1 MAKAGKH
8 GVTANTPK
16 KIMFG
21 AGTIHK
27 DFDISTLN
35 FDDTIIG
42 STNGGSTLAI
52 TPEFTKIEID
62 GALVNAKGLTVKTGE
77 VATLEINFS
86 ELPEDILASASAG
99 QEDTSSTITG
109 YKKFVSKAAIETG
122 DYFGNI
128 TFVGKTVEGKNIIA
142 ILPNALCTS
151 GLELGAEN
159 KAGAVMTVTFE
170 CYAELT
176 SDLDSLPWE
185 IYYPEIA

>member
-27 DFDISTLN
+27 NFDIATAN

-52 TPEFTKIEID
+52 TPEYTKIPID

-77 VATLEINFS
+77 AATLQINFS
-86 ELPEDILASASAG
+86 EIPEEVLVSASAG
-99 QEDTSSTITG
+99 KTDTAITEG
-109 YKKFVSKAAIETG
+109 YKKIVSKAVIETG
-122 DYFGNI
+122 DYYDNI

-142 ILPNALCTS
+142 ILKNALCTS

-170 CYAELT
+170 CYAELD
-176 SDLDSLPWE
+176 SDLDALPWE